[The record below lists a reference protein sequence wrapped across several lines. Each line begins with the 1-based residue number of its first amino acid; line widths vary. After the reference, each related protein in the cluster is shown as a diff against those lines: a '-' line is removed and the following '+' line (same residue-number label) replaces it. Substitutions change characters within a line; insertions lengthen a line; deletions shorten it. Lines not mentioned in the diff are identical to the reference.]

1 MSQAKKA
8 AKSVLI
14 IILFTVASKLLGFV
28 REMMMAA
35 RYGSNASTDA
45 YFMALSALSLF
56 SVMITKSLFQTTI
69 PVLSTVE
76 SIEGKEGKNRHTNN
90 LLNIVIAFSFVAAIL
105 AWFFTPY
112 ILKILAPGFGEEQ
125 FNLTVTLTR
134 IGLFILVI
142 SGVVGVF
149 RGYLQ
154 SELRFTESA
163 ATMIPFNLVFITF
176 LIFFS
181 QYFDIRALMIA
192 NVLANLGMLALQI
205 PSIRKAGFRYA
216 PVFELKDE
224 YVKHIAILMPPI
236 LLSSVISDVNTLI
249 DKSMAS
255 KLVEG
260 SISALNYADRIKG
273 LVTSIFISAIATVIF
288 PILAKNANDKNLDN
302 LKKTMIRG
310 FNVIILITIPAS
322 LGLMVLAH
330 PIVRFVFERKAFDA
344 RATTMTAGA
353 LLYYS
358 IGLLSLSMNT
368 MFRRVYYS
376 LKDTKTPMFL
386 SIFGVVANVLFNL
399 IFIYFMA
406 HEGLALATSLSSILT
421 MGLSFYFLRKKIGP
435 MGMSQVAKSGVKAII
450 ASGLMAASTYGLYR
464 LFQALLGVG
473 STTQELVTLFIPILV
488 GVLVYGLVIYF
499 MRVDEVDWIIQLF
512 KEKFGRA

>member
-8 AKSVLI
+8 ARSVLI

-35 RYGSNASTDA
+35 RYGSDASTDA

-56 SVMITKSLFQTTI
+56 SIMITKTLFQTTI
-69 PVLSTVE
+69 PVLTTVE
-76 SIEGKEGKNRHTNN
+76 NVEGKEGKNRHTNN
-90 LLNIVIAFSFVAAIL
+90 LLNIVIVFSFVAAIL

-125 FNLTVTLTR
+125 FNLTITLTR
-134 IGLFILVI
+134 IGLSILVI

-163 ATMIPFNLVFITF
+163 ATMIPFNLIFIIF

-181 QYFDIRALMIA
+181 KYFDIRALMIA

-216 PVFELKDE
+216 PVFELKDD

-236 LLSSVISDVNTLI
+236 LLSSVINDVNTLI
-249 DKSMAS
+249 DKSLAS

-288 PILAKNANDKNLDN
+288 PILAKNANNKNLDN

-353 LLYYS
+353 LLFYS

-368 MFRRVYYS
+368 MFRQS
-376 LKDTKTPMFL
+376 SPECWCKFPFP
-386 SIFGVVANVLFNL
+386 VAV
-399 IFIYFMA
+399 
-406 HEGLALATSLSSILT
+406 S
-421 MGLSFYFLRKKIGP
+421 
-435 MGMSQVAKSGVKAII
+435 
-450 ASGLMAASTYGLYR
+450 
-464 LFQALLGVG
+464 
-473 STTQELVTLFIPILV
+473 
-488 GVLVYGLVIYF
+488 
-499 MRVDEVDWIIQLF
+499 
-512 KEKFGRA
+512 